1 MYRQKTKYFRSCR
14 SYEDWLKKAKEI
26 GIFQDLLR
34 FYENWLNADG
44 EQLVV
49 HFENLIADPKT
60 SINSIEKYFGWPVS
74 EKVDLLK
81 EKFTRNSNGKG
92 ISYSKMLINKFLY
105 PYERVKNKIN
115 NILKSERK
123 SKC

>member
-1 MYRQKTKYFRSCR
+1 M
-14 SYEDWLKKAKEI
+14 
-26 GIFQDLLR
+26 LR